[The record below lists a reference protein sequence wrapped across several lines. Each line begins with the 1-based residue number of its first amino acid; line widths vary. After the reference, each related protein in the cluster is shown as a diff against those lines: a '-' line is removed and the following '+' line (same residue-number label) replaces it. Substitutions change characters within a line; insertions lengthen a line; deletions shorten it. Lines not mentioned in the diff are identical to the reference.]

1 MNKYPCPSCGYMMF
15 DELPGSQDICEIC
28 FWQDDLIDLEELYQ
42 AMGPNK
48 VSLYEAQKIF
58 QKFGAIEKRFINNV
72 RKPGIDD
79 KKDPNWR
86 LLNQA
91 IDKKANNLSF
101 EYPNVYYWNRR
112 YSSLYTVEK
121 DHLCPV
127 CGFDFYED
135 TGKLP
140 WNGDSASDEIC
151 ASCGIQFGYYDA
163 AGGSIERRQDIY
175 KEWREKWIKNG
186 MKWNNQEEYKPKDWN
201 PKEQLKRIL

>member
-91 IDKKANNLSF
+91 IDKNATLKNSREVCSSRKEV
-101 EYPNVYYWNRR
+101 EYERNRER
-112 YSSLYTVEK
+112 
-121 DHLCPV
+121 PP
-127 CGFDFYED
+127 
-135 TGKLP
+135 LP
-140 WNGDSASDEIC
+140 C
-151 ASCGIQFGYYDA
+151 M
-163 AGGSIERRQDIY
+163 RV
-175 KEWREKWIKNG
+175 
-186 MKWNNQEEYKPKDWN
+186 
-201 PKEQLKRIL
+201 